1 MEAFCEAHVGS
12 NNDSRVVCFWRLQ
25 SERGFRWE
33 KLFFTVQCKMEDQG
47 GKRCSAKALGG
58 GGGVRMGHTAGQRRR
73 RWPSSLFGYIPF
85 LQDDLS
91 LPGGQLGLVIAQG
104 P

>member
-1 MEAFCEAHVGS
+1 MKPMWAVTTTAGS
-12 NNDSRVVCFWRLQ
+12 CVAGGCR
-25 SERGFRWE
+25 SERGFRWD
-33 KLFFTVQCKMEDQG
+33 KLFFTVQWRTREG
-47 GKRCSAKALGG
+47 GDVQPRPWGG
-58 GGGVRMGHTAGQRRR
+58 GWGGVRMGRTAGQRRR